1 MDEGKFIELLGQGGL
16 SIIIFVV
23 WVITFTKINATLNEA
38 FQKHQQLSSKLL
50 QLLENEQDY
59 KGQLISVLTRLE
71 LELKTN
77 QRCPLT
83 GSRERT
89 RNE

>member
-1 MDEGKFIELLGQGGL
+1 MDEGRIISLIGQGGL

-23 WVITFTKINATLNEA
+23 WYITFTRINSTLTEA
-38 FQKHQQLSSKLL
+38 FSKHQDLSRTLL
-50 QLLENEQDY
+50 HLLENEQDY

-77 QRCPLT
+77 QRCPLAQNK
-83 GSRERT
+83 ERT
-89 RNE
+89 Q